1 MVLSL
6 HVLSKQRHQEWDWGV
21 RVLNV
26 WECESM
32 KGISCSNQNTRLSDG
47 VGASEKGAFCITERD
62 VSAMVLAERGE
73 RAGKRGLAKQCGVT
87 DVCKWRIS
95 LYSVRGTQVSESMV
109 SLAGLQCL

>member
-1 MVLSL
+1 
-6 HVLSKQRHQEWDWGV
+6 
-21 RVLNV
+21 
-26 WECESM
+26 M

-95 LYSVRGTQVSESMV
+95 LYSVRGTQVSETMV